1 MSSHPRTSLI
11 QHVSEAGVE
20 LVEILVHGA
29 MNLPINSQNQLPKAY
44 VTRYFVMLKLISIL
58 FIWIINVYINKVN
71 HDIH

>member
-20 LVEILVHGA
+20 LIEILVHGA

-44 VTRYFVMLKLISIL
+44 VTRYFVKRLNKYLYNYIHLI
-58 FIWIINVYINKVN
+58 
-71 HDIH
+71 

>member
-44 VTRYFVMLKLISIL
+44 VTRYFLKC
-58 FIWIINVYINKVN
+58 WN
-71 HDIH
+71 